1 MTWASFKCIA
11 FIKSD
16 FSAFRQKK
24 KHICMFS
31 LSTAVQVSVSVSVHY
46 STGAIR
52 DGAYDTWCFF
62 SCVLSHMALT
72 FFTYFFLHTNSRRL
86 WWHLSWLVS
95 WSHYLFSL
103 CFHGSYVHIPF
114 INTATLSK
122 SNVPMLDVYNQKK
135 SRHLKI
141 SVLHQKGKIYIYLT
155 SLHSCWALVN
165 EEGSIFPL

>member
-1 MTWASFKCIA
+1 MPLVSFKCIA
-11 FIKSD
+11 FVISD
-16 FSAFRQKK
+16 FSAFMQKK

-31 LSTAVQVSVSVSVHY
+31 LSTTVQISVSVSGHY
-46 STGAIR
+46 STGATR
-52 DGAYDTWCFF
+52 DGPYDTWWFF
-62 SCVLSHMALT
+62 SCVLSRMSLT
-72 FFTYFFLHTNSRRL
+72 FVCLFFLHTNSRRL

-122 SNVPMLDVYNQKK
+122 PNVHMLDIYNQKK

-141 SVLHQKGKIYIYLT
+141 SILHQKEKGTKYIFIW
-155 SLHSCWALVN
+155 LHFTRVGL
-165 EEGSIFPL
+165 L